1 MTETQR
7 QATVV
12 LRLANLN
19 RASFV
24 RPVARAFPF
33 TVATGIERVMNNA
46 MT

>member
-12 LRLANLN
+12 LRRANLN
-19 RASFV
+19 RASSV
-24 RPVARAFPF
+24 RPVVRVFPF
-33 TVATGIERVMNNA
+33 TVATGIERAMNNA